1 MSNVMSI
8 KNIKNNVHRNAFD
21 LSNRNAFT
29 AKVGEL
35 LPVYTKEVI
44 PGDKFKLRVESFSRT
59 QPVNTAAF
67 TRIKEYY
74 DWFFVPN
81 RLLWRYFDS
90 FITQMGKTNPQY
102 PNDIDSAETN
112 ASFPPLMLHS
122 DILKYLDA
130 LINKSVKKDSD
141 TNNCSYNMFGYWRA
155 PLTIKLLQYLGYG
168 DFPLIKKSNYDQL
181 DYNQEFPYQAT
192 DKEKTTNVLLSPF
205 PLFAYQKIY
214 QDYYRDSQWQNSSP
228 QTCNCDYMT
237 FSSKSFVLPIKTLID
252 HITSADGKSTD
263 MNMFDL
269 QYCNWNKDMFMGV
282 LPNSQFGDVATVD
295 VGSVSSHLSNDLF
308 SGPHTV
314 PYGSFQGTN
323 SHDFDVNTGS
333 INYFQS
339 GQIKSVILNNFN
351 SDISQNLEKYL
362 SVSSSFSVLALRQ
375 AEALQKWKEI
385 TQSTKQDYK
394 HQIESHFGVSVPDVR
409 SNLCTWLGGTSS
421 SITINEVVNNN
432 LADINSNDSNQAF
445 IAGKGIGMINSS
457 EEFEAKEHGILMCIY
472 HAVPLLDYDLSG
484 YDPLVL
490 KNSLDKY
497 AIPELDSI
505 GNEPL
510 PRLWFTN
517 SSKYNS
523 DPNNSTLGF
532 VPRYVDYK
540 TSVDVVRGAFKESLK
555 YWVAPMSESY
565 LPFLYSAGF
574 PPSSLTWTFF
584 KVNPSIMD
592 TIFAVNS
599 NSDINTDNLLVNAFF
614 DVKAVRNLDYNGL
627 PY

>member
-1 MSNVMSI
+1 MSNVMSL

-44 PGDKFKLRVESFSRT
+44 PGDKFKLRVESFTRT
-59 QPVNTAAF
+59 QPVNTAAY

-81 RLLWRYFDS
+81 RLLWRYFDT

-102 PNDIDSAETN
+102 SNDIDAPEVPT
-112 ASFPPLMLHS
+112 SFPPLMMSDHIHDYLNALIKYS
-122 DILKYLDA
+122 DIDMDECENVVNA
-130 LINKSVKKDSD
+130 
-141 TNNCSYNMFGYWRA
+141 FGYWRA
-155 PLTIKLLQYLGYG
+155 PLTIKLLEYLGYG
-168 DFPLIKKSNYDQL
+168 SFPLIKKPNFDSI
-181 DYNQEFPYQAT
+181 DYSVEFPYSST
-192 DKEKTTNVLLSPF
+192 DKSNTISTLLSPF
-205 PLFAYQKIY
+205 PLLAYQKIY
-214 QDYYRDSQWQNSSP
+214 QDYFRDSQWQNSSP
-228 QTCNCDYMT
+228 QNYNVDYMT
-237 FSSKSFVLPIKTLID
+237 VSSKHVTLPISKLTQHIID
-252 HITSADGKSTD
+252 NDGKASSDT
-263 MNMFDL
+263 MFDL
-269 QYCNWNKDMFMGV
+269 QYCNWNKDLFMGI

-295 VGSVSSHLSNDLF
+295 VSSLSASFSSSKLMGDHSADFRNGSLTNDGTFDPNPNIINRFSRGIFGSLSLNLFDNDLVRNI
-308 SGPHTV
+308 P
-314 PYGSFQGTN
+314 
-323 SHDFDVNTGS
+323 
-333 INYFQS
+333 
-339 GQIKSVILNNFN
+339 KS
-351 SDISQNLEKYL
+351 L
-362 SVSSSFSVLALRQ
+362 SVNSSFSVLALRQ

-409 SNLCTWLGGTSS
+409 SNLCTWLGGISS
-421 SITINEVVNNN
+421 AITINEVVNNN
-432 LADINSNDSNQAF
+432 LADINQNDSNQAF
-445 IAGKGIGMINSS
+445 IAGKGIGMVNSS

-472 HAVPLLDYDLSG
+472 HAVPLLDYDITG
-484 YDPLVL
+484 FDPLVM
-490 KNSLDKY
+490 KTSIDKY

-510 PRLWFTN
+510 SRLWLSN
-517 SSKYNS
+517 SLELNHDLDK
-523 DPNNSTLGF
+523 STLGF

-540 TSVDVVRGAFKESLK
+540 TSVDVVHGAFKESLK

-565 LPFLYSAGF
+565 LPGYHKLSAGD
-574 PPSSLTWTFF
+574 SLTWTFF

-592 TIFAVNS
+592 TIFPVNS
-599 NSDINTDNLLVNAFF
+599 TADVNTDNLLVNAFF